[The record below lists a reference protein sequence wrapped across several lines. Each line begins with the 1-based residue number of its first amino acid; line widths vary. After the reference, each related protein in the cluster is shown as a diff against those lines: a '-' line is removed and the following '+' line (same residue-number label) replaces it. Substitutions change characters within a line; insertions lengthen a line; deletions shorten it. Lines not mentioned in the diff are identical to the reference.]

1 MVGLIRAAASHD
13 DAARM
18 MKEFFAREVL
28 GRVVKSLGMPQPELR
43 AALVAS
49 QMIGLAMARFVIR
62 FEPIASASID
72 DMVAWYAPTVQ
83 RYLTAPLAGDR
94 VRSRRASGTPA
105 GPARRPR
112 TQSPAPA
119 PSP

>member
-1 MVGLIRAAASHD
+1 
-13 DAARM
+13 M
-18 MKEFFAREVL
+18 MREFFTREVL

-49 QMIGLAMARFVIR
+49 QMIGLAMARFVVR

-72 DMVAWYAPTVQ
+72 DMVAWYAPTLQ
-83 RYLTAPLAGDR
+83 RYLADPLAGDR
-94 VRSRRASGTPA
+94 VRARPYATPA

-112 TQSPAPA
+112 IRL
-119 PSP
+119 PSPLPLPAGPNPPRARRGKRDGS